1 MEFIVEKIGMSRTV
15 GIPSVPVTLLKIVP
29 AKVCEIK
36 EDNKA
41 LVAYPNGKKLN
52 KPIEGMQKK
61 YGLSKEFNRFAELKV
76 ANTEPGDLDL
86 SPLSEA
92 KKVKITFKSKGRG
105 FAGVVK
111 RYGFGGGPGSHGSR
125 FHRAP
130 GSIGNCEF
138 PGRVMPGKKMPGH
151 YGNKNVTVNAE
162 VVEFDADM
170 GVLVIKGSVP
180 GSNGSLGKVRIVKW
194 A

>member
-15 GIPSVPVTLLKIVP
+15 GVPSVPVTLLKIVP

-36 EDNKA
+36 ENGKA
-41 LVAYPNGKKLN
+41 LVAYPKGKKFN

-61 YGLSKEFNRFAELKV
+61 YGLSKEFNRFVELKV
-76 ANTEPGDLDL
+76 ANSEAGDIDL
-86 SPLSEA
+86 TPLNEA

-105 FAGVVK
+105 FSGVVK
-111 RYGFGGGPGSHGSR
+111 RYGFGGGPGAHGSR

-162 VVEFDADM
+162 VVEFNPDM

-180 GSNGSLGKVRIVKW
+180 GANGSFGKVRIVKW

>member
-15 GIPSVPVTLLKIVP
+15 GVKSIPVTLLKIVP
-29 AKVCEIK
+29 AKVCEVK
-36 EDNKA
+36 ENNKA
-41 LVAYPNGKKLN
+41 LVAYPKGKKIN

-61 YGLSKEFNRFAELKV
+61 YGLSKEFNRFVELEV
-76 ANTEPGDLDL
+76 ANTEAGDLDL
-86 SPLSEA
+86 NPLKEA
-92 KKVKITFKSKGRG
+92 KKVKLTFKSKGRG
-105 FAGVVK
+105 FTGVVK
-111 RYGFGGGPGSHGSR
+111 RYGFGGGPASHGSR

-138 PGRVMPGKKMPGH
+138 PGRVQPGQKMPGH

-162 VVEFDADM
+162 VVEFDEDM

-180 GSNGSLGKVRIVKW
+180 GANGSFGKVRIVK
-194 A
+194 

>member
-15 GIPSVPVTLLKIVP
+15 GVPSIPVTLLRVIP

-41 LVAYPNGKKLN
+41 LVAYSRGKKIN

-61 YGLSKEFNRFAELKV
+61 YGLSKEFNRFVELKV
-76 ANTEPGDLDL
+76 ANSEAGDLDL

-105 FAGVVK
+105 FSGVVK

-162 VVEFDADM
+162 VVDFDADM

-194 A
+194 V

>member
-15 GIPSVPVTLLKIVP
+15 GEKSIPVTLLKLVP
-29 AKVCEIK
+29 VKVCEIK
-36 EDNKA
+36 GDNKA
-41 LVAYPNGKKLN
+41 LVAYPKGKKFN

-61 YGLSKEFNRFAELKV
+61 YGLSKEFNRFCELEV
-76 ANTEPGDLDL
+76 ENSEPGDLSL
-86 SPLSEA
+86 APLKDA
-92 KKVKITFKSKGRG
+92 KKVKVTFKSKGRG
-105 FAGVVK
+105 FQGVVK

-162 VVEFDADM
+162 VVEFDENM

-180 GSNGSLGKVRIVKW
+180 GHNGSLGRVRIVR
-194 A
+194 

>member
-15 GIPSVPVTLLKIVP
+15 GVPSIPVTLLKIIP

-36 EDNKA
+36 EDKA
-41 LVAYPNGKKLN
+41 LVAYPYGKKLN

-61 YGLSKEFNRFAELKV
+61 YGLSKEFNRFIELKV
-76 ANTEPGDLDL
+76 ANKEPGDL
-86 SPLSEA
+86 SIEPLKEA

-105 FAGVVK
+105 FQGVVK
-111 RYGFGGGPGSHGSR
+111 RYGFGGGPGAHGSR

-162 VVEFDADM
+162 VVEFDENM

-180 GSNGSLGKVRIVKW
+180 GANGSLGKVRIVK
-194 A
+194 

>member
-1 MEFIVEKIGMSRTV
+1 MEFIAEKIGMSRTV
-15 GIPSVPVTLLKIVP
+15 GTKSIPVTLLKIIP

-36 EDNKA
+36 GEKA
-41 LVAYPNGKKLN
+41 LVAYPGGKKIN

-61 YGLSKEFNRFAELKV
+61 YGLSKEFNRFVELKV
-76 ANTEPGDLDL
+76 ANTEAGDLDL
-86 SPLSEA
+86 TPLKEA
-92 KKVKITFKSKGRG
+92 KKVKLTFKSKGRG

-111 RYGFGGGPGSHGSR
+111 RYGFAGGPGSHGSR

-138 PGRVMPGKKMPGH
+138 PGRVQPGQKMPGH
-151 YGNKNVTVNAE
+151 YGNKNITVNAE
-162 VVEFDADM
+162 VVEFDPEM

-180 GSNGSLGKVRIVKW
+180 GANGSLGKIRIVK
-194 A
+194 

>member
-15 GIPSVPVTLLKIVP
+15 GIPSIPVTLLKVVP

-36 EDNKA
+36 ENNKA
-41 LVAYPNGKKLN
+41 LVAYPHGKKIN

-61 YGLSKEFNRFAELKV
+61 YGLSKEFNRFVELEV
-76 ANTEPGDLDL
+76 ANSEAGDIDL
-86 SPLSEA
+86 AVLNEA
-92 KKVKITFKSKGRG
+92 KKG
-105 FAGVVK
+105 
-111 RYGFGGGPGSHGSR
+111 HGSR

-130 GSIGNCEF
+130 GSIGNCEW
-138 PGRVMPGKKMPGH
+138 PGRVQPGQKMPGH

-162 VVEFDADM
+162 IIEFDPEM

-180 GSNGSLGKVRIVKW
+180 GSNGSLGKVRIVK
-194 A
+194 

>member
-15 GIPSVPVTLLKIVP
+15 GVPSIPVTLLKIIP

-36 EDNKA
+36 EDKA
-41 LVAYPNGKKLN
+41 LVAYPYGKKLN

-61 YGLSKEFNRFAELKV
+61 YGLSKEFNRFIELKV
-76 ANTEPGDLDL
+76 ANKEPGDL
-86 SPLSEA
+86 SIEPLKEA

-105 FAGVVK
+105 FQGVVK

-162 VVEFDADM
+162 VVEFDENM

-180 GSNGSLGKVRIVKW
+180 GANGSLGKVRIVK
-194 A
+194 

>member
-15 GIPSVPVTLLKIVP
+15 GVPSVPVTLLKVIP

-41 LVAYPNGKKLN
+41 LVAYPYGKKFN

-61 YGLSKEFNRFAELKV
+61 YGLSKEFNRFVELKV
-76 ANTEPGDLDL
+76 ANTEAGDLDTT
-86 SPLSEA
+86 PLNEA
-92 KKVKITFKSKGRG
+92 KKVKLTFKSKGRG
-105 FAGVVK
+105 FAGVIK
-111 RYGFGGGPGSHGSR
+111 RHGFAGGPGAHGSR

-138 PGRVMPGKKMPGH
+138 PGRVMPGRKMPGH

-162 VVEFDADM
+162 VVEFDPEM

-180 GSNGSLGKVRIVKW
+180 GSNGSLGKVRIVK
-194 A
+194 

>member
-15 GIPSVPVTLLKIVP
+15 GVPSVPVTLLKIVP

-36 EDNKA
+36 ENDKA
-41 LVAYPNGKKLN
+41 LVAYPSGKKFN

-61 YGLSKEFNRFAELKV
+61 YGLSKEFNRFVELKV
-76 ANTEPGDLDL
+76 ANTEAGDLDL
-86 SPLSEA
+86 TPLNEA

-105 FAGVVK
+105 FSGVMK
-111 RYGFGGGPGSHGSR
+111 RHGFAGGPGGHGSR

-162 VVEFDADM
+162 VVEFNPDM

-180 GSNGSLGKVRIVKW
+180 GSNGSLGKVRIVK
-194 A
+194 

>member
-15 GIPSVPVTLLKIVP
+15 GVPSIPVTLLKIVP

-36 EDNKA
+36 ENGKA
-41 LVAYPNGKKLN
+41 LVAYPKGKKFN

-61 YGLSKEFNRFAELKV
+61 YGLSKEFNRFVELEV
-76 ANTEPGDLDL
+76 ANNEAGDIDL
-86 SPLSEA
+86 TPLNDA
-92 KKVKITFKSKGRG
+92 KKVKVTFKSKGRG
-105 FAGVVK
+105 FQGVVK
-111 RYGFGGGPGSHGSR
+111 RYGFGGGPGAHGSR

-162 VVEFDADM
+162 VVEFDPEM

-180 GSNGSLGKVRIVKW
+180 GSNGSLGKVRIVK
-194 A
+194 

>member
-15 GIPSVPVTLLKIVP
+15 GVPSIPVTLLKIIP

-36 EDNKA
+36 EDKA
-41 LVAYPNGKKLN
+41 LVAYPYGKKLN

-61 YGLSKEFNRFAELKV
+61 YGLSKEFNRFIELKV
-76 ANTEPGDLDL
+76 ANKEPGDL
-86 SPLSEA
+86 SVEPLKEA

-105 FAGVVK
+105 FQGVVK
-111 RYGFGGGPGSHGSR
+111 RYGFGGGPGAHGSR

-162 VVEFDADM
+162 VVEFDENM

-180 GSNGSLGKVRIVKW
+180 GANGSLGKVRIVK
-194 A
+194 

>member
-15 GIPSVPVTLLKIVP
+15 GVPSIPVTLLRVIP

-41 LVAYPNGKKLN
+41 LVAYSRGKKFN

-61 YGLSKEFNRFAELKV
+61 YGLSKEFNRFVELKV
-76 ANTEPGDLDL
+76 ANSEAGDLDL

-105 FAGVVK
+105 FQGVVK

-162 VVEFDADM
+162 VVDFDADM

-194 A
+194 V

>member
-15 GIPSVPVTLLKIVP
+15 GEKSIPVTLLKIVP

-36 EDNKA
+36 EDGKA
-41 LVAYPNGKKLN
+41 LVAYPKGKKVN

-61 YGLSKEFNRFAELKV
+61 YGLSKEFNRFVELAV
-76 ANTEPGDLDL
+76 ANTEAGDLSL
-86 SPLSEA
+86 EPLKEA
-92 KKVKITFKSKGRG
+92 KKVKLTFKSKGRG
-105 FAGVVK
+105 FQGVVK

-151 YGNKNVTVNAE
+151 YGNKNITVNAE
-162 VVEFDADM
+162 VVEFDPEM

-180 GSNGSLGKVRIVKW
+180 GANGSLGKVRIVKW
-194 A
+194 V

>member
-15 GIPSVPVTLLKIVP
+15 GVPSIPVTLLKIVP

-41 LVAYPNGKKLN
+41 LVAYPNGKKIN

-61 YGLSKEFNRFAELKV
+61 YGLSKEFNRFVELKV
-76 ANTEPGDLDL
+76 ANKEAGDLDL
-86 SPLSEA
+86 TPLNEA

-105 FAGVVK
+105 FQGVVK

-162 VVEFDADM
+162 VVEFNPDM

-180 GSNGSLGKVRIVKW
+180 GSNGSLGRVRIVK
-194 A
+194 

>member
-15 GIPSVPVTLLKIVP
+15 GIPSIPVTLLKVIP

-36 EDNKA
+36 ENNKA
-41 LVAYPNGKKLN
+41 LVAYSRGKKIN

-61 YGLSKEFNRFAELKV
+61 YGLSKEFNRFVELKV
-76 ANTEPGDLDL
+76 ANTEAGDLDL

>member
-15 GIPSVPVTLLKIVP
+15 GEKSIPVTLLKIVP

-36 EDNKA
+36 ENSKA
-41 LVAYPNGKKLN
+41 LVAYPKGKKIN

-61 YGLSKEFNRFAELKV
+61 YGLSKEFNRFVELKV
-76 ANTEPGDLDL
+76 ANTEAGDLSL
-86 SPLSEA
+86 EPLKEA

-105 FAGVVK
+105 FQGVVK
-111 RYGFGGGPGSHGSR
+111 RFGFGGGPGAHGSR

-162 VVEFDADM
+162 VVEFDPDM

-180 GSNGSLGKVRIVKW
+180 GANGSLGKIRIVK
-194 A
+194 

>member
-15 GIPSVPVTLLKIVP
+15 GVPSIPVTLLKIVP

-36 EDNKA
+36 ENNKA
-41 LVAYPNGKKLN
+41 LVAYANGKKIN

-61 YGLSKEFNRFAELKV
+61 YGLSKEFNRFVELEV
-76 ANTEPGDLDL
+76 ANTEAGDIDL
-86 SPLSEA
+86 TPLNEA
-92 KKVKITFKSKGRG
+92 KKVKLTFKSKGRG
-105 FAGVVK
+105 FAGVIK
-111 RYGFGGGPGSHGSR
+111 RHGFAGGPGGHGSR

-130 GSIGNCEF
+130 GSIGNCEW
-138 PGRVMPGKKMPGH
+138 PGRVMPGRKMPGH
-151 YGNKNVTVNAE
+151 YGNKNITVNAE
-162 VVEFDADM
+162 IVEFDADM

-180 GSNGSLGKVRIVKW
+180 GANGSLGKVRIVKW

>member
-15 GIPSVPVTLLKIVP
+15 GTKSIPVTLLKIVP
-29 AKVCEIK
+29 AKVCEVK
-36 EDNKA
+36 ENQKA
-41 LVAYPNGKKLN
+41 LVAYPYGKKIN

-61 YGLSKEFNRFAELKV
+61 YNLPKEFNRFVELTV
-76 ANTEPGDLDL
+76 ANTEAGDL
-86 SPLSEA
+86 SVEPLKEA

-105 FAGVVK
+105 FTGVVK

-138 PGRVMPGKKMPGH
+138 PGRIMPGKKMPGH

-162 VVEFDADM
+162 VVEFDPDM

-180 GSNGSLGKVRIVKW
+180 GANGTLGKVRIVK
-194 A
+194 